1 MRGSTTW
8 VSGSPK
14 RALNSSTL
22 GPSFVSMKP
31 PYRQPL

>member
-1 MRGSTTW
+1 MSERMRATITW

-22 GPSFVSMKP
+22 GPFSVIIRP
-31 PYRQPL
+31 A